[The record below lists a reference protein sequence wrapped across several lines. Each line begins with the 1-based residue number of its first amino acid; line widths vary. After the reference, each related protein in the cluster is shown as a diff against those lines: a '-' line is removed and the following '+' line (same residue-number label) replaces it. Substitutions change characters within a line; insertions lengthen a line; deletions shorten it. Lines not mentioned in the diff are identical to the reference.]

1 MIETGADLTLDGD
14 DSVDPLVKVKWCG
27 KEGQSGTKSAV
38 SRTTL
43 VKWDEHVFLESG
55 KLSKE
60 EINDSR
66 LEIEIM
72 NYGFFKSEQIGCYS
86 MATASLYSLKS
97 KVNEK
102 QLHVVHN

>member
-1 MIETGADLTLDGD
+1 M
-14 DSVDPLVKVKWCG
+14 VKVKWCG
-27 KEGQSGTKSAV
+27 KESQSATKKAV
-38 SRTTL
+38 TRTAS
-43 VKWDEHVFLESG
+43 VKWDEHIFLDSG

-66 LEIEIM
+66 LEFHIV
-72 NYGFFKSEQIGCYS
+72 NYGFFKSELIGLYS

-97 KVNEK
+97 KVNDK